1 MMRNKL
7 KRNFYLGL
15 GLDTDALARGDC
27 CLRVRML
34 EVLHSTNS
42 SHESKVIN
50 QQMFSSAESG

>member
-7 KRNFYLGL
+7 KRGFYLGL
-15 GLDTDALARGDC
+15 GLGTEAVARGDC

-42 SHESKVIN
+42 NHESKVIN
-50 QQMFSSAESG
+50 QQMTSSAE

>member
-7 KRNFYLGL
+7 KRGFYLGL
-15 GLDTDALARGDC
+15 GLGTEVVARGDC

-42 SHESKVIN
+42 NHESKVNN
-50 QQMFSSAESG
+50 QRMISSAE